1 VTASLSVLGSHV
13 SFTLLHG
20 EESKLKVRLGIAA
33 IAASVMIAIA
43 PAHAQTAP
51 TPTAAPQQRLANG
64 SDWINASVEERRAFL
79 FGIANAISVGIG
91 WDERHVPAGQ
101 TTYARRA
108 GAGLS
113 GISLGESMRRVD
125 AWYAANPGK
134 LETPVMTVMWL
145 EIAKPKLKPAK

>member
-1 VTASLSVLGSHV
+1 LARFRQSA
-13 SFTLLHG
+13 LLQ
-20 EESKLKVRLGIAA
+20 EKESKLKIRLGIVAVAA
-33 IAASVMIAIA
+33 SLFIAAT
-43 PAHAQTAP
+43 PATAQTAP

-113 GISLGESMRRVD
+113 NISLGESMRRVD